1 MKKILIY
8 SSAVAITL
16 TAWFG
21 GFRPGPGD
29 TERLLAAGAALAAS
43 PGEEVAGDELAGTG
57 RVLLFS
63 VEKGGFVVSDK
74 VTRSEE
80 EWKKTLSPEQF
91 RILRKKG
98 TERAGTGHLLNNHED
113 GTYTCA
119 ACGADLFASD
129 TKFESGT
136 GWPSFYDAVAKENV
150 VTVADDSLGARRIEI
165 LCRRCGGHLGHVF
178 DDGPRPTGLRY
189 CVNSASLDFE
199 KREK

>member
-29 TERLLAAGAALAAS
+29 TERLLAAGTALAAS
-43 PGEEVAGDELAGTG
+43 PGEEAAGDELAGTG
-57 RVLLFS
+57 RILLFS
-63 VEKGGFVVSDK
+63 VEKGRLVVSDK

-91 RILRKKG
+91 RILREKG
-98 TERAGTGHLLNNHED
+98 TERAFTGRYLKNHED

-150 VTVADDSLGARRIEI
+150 VTEADDSLGMRRIEI
-165 LCRRCGGHLGHVF
+165 LCRRCGSHLGHVF